1 MVLLVTHIAWL
12 GKKSPFCGN
21 VTYGLTITEAL
32 RNRGHRISFI
42 HFDTPASFPLRRD
55 DSDNPLMPWQTASPA
70 AASANAAAH
79 SLSTGLATGLTNGFT
94 TALNSGL
101 SGFNSKAGSN
111 FQGGS
116 RSPAGVNWL
125 GAASSQSGE
134 GSLSGTSSQAG
145 ISSQANSNLRS
156 GSNSQA
162 NTSFESGANAQSGVN
177 AQSATGRLAPVDA
190 QQTGDAAQTAE
201 ALAKA
206 EALAN
211 PEVALTYL
219 MKSQV
224 YTVPA
229 PGAQRELRESLERL
243 RPDVVHA
250 SLTLSP
256 LDFLL
261 PDLCEQLGLP
271 LVATFHPAF
280 DAGLRNLTAGTTQL
294 MYQLYAPSL
303 AHYDRVIV
311 FSELQAELLNRL
323 GVKENRLAV
332 IPNGVDPQQWA
343 PAGQEQP
350 SVSQELAALQRQF
363 GNERIFLYM
372 GRIAPEKNVE
382 ALLKAWRLVQL
393 PGCRLVVV
401 GDGTMRQQ
409 LMQSYGEEDRV
420 LWWGHEPDRLR
431 RLALL
436 QLAEVFILP
445 SLVEGLSLALL
456 EAMASGTA
464 CIATDAGADGEVL
477 EGGAGIVIS
486 TQAVTTQLRTLLP
499 LLRDQPVLSAE
510 LGRRARARVLERYS
524 LSHNI
529 DALEKLYGQLLH
541 PGELVG

>member
-1 MVLLVTHIAWL
+1 MVHLVTHIAWL

-79 SLSTGLATGLTNGFT
+79 SLSTGLTN
-94 TALNSGL
+94 ALNTGL
-101 SGFNSKAGSN
+101 SGFNAKAGSN

-116 RSPAGVNWL
+116 RFRAAVNSL

-134 GSLSGTSSQAG
+134 GYLSGTSSQAG